1 MLNFSSKEAR
11 QLLLNKFVVVLGDS
25 IQRSVYKDLVRVLQ
39 NDCLLTAS
47 QMKAKGDLRFENDH
61 LVEGGVLSGLHNGTH
76 YREVRQYRT
85 CHHLVRFYFL
95 TRVYSPYL
103 ESILE
108 DFRTG
113 LQPDLLILNSCVW
126 DISRYG
132 PSSMQEYRANLE
144 MAFNRLDAA
153 LSSSCLVIWSMAMP
167 LGPKVTGGFLTPE
180 VRLQHLSRTL
190 RNDVIEGNFYS
201 ATLATFHL
209 FDVLDLHYRFRLDLR
224 NRARDGV
231 HWNSVAHR
239 RITDLLLGHVAE
251 AWGVVIPEKARRWA
265 GEWPSRHPRGARSIR
280 LAGPQPP
287 PSNRP
292 GSLPALSEVR
302 VDGTEQR
309 SVPARGPICPR
320 AWRGGQLLRHGMA
333 GGQLLRHS
341 LAGFVSPDST
351 GAVWDRGPAMPLAH
365 RGLPPWPRPP
375 GHLPGGSDHRHPR
388 RPLPDVPVVQT
399 ASLQVPCSWS
409 APEPFSGFASWW
421 ESCSPRVDW
430 DGMLVAQPPPFSR
443 HLRGFLVVLF

>member
-180 VRLQHLSRTL
+180 LQHLSRTL

-265 GEWPSRHPRGARSIR
+265 G
-280 LAGPQPP
+280 
-287 PSNRP
+287 
-292 GSLPALSEVR
+292 
-302 VDGTEQR
+302 
-309 SVPARGPICPR
+309 
-320 AWRGGQLLRHGMA
+320 
-333 GGQLLRHS
+333 
-341 LAGFVSPDST
+341 
-351 GAVWDRGPAMPLAH
+351 AVWDRGPAMPLAH

-430 DGMLVAQPPPFSR
+430 DAVAFDDPHRWETAGPRPFPPSTCHNKENRSPEPSCGR
-443 HLRGFLVVLF
+443 RRPHLVVRHRRSSALHVRNDSPYRRDRKFTDKH

>member
-1 MLNFSSKEAR
+1 CKHPCPPPS
-11 QLLLNKFVVVLGDS
+11 
-25 IQRSVYKDLVRVLQ
+25 LQ
-39 NDCLLTAS
+39 
-47 QMKAKGDLRFENDH
+47 GDLRFENDH

-180 VRLQHLSRTL
+180 HLSRTL

-265 GEWPSRHPRGARSIR
+265 GEWPSRHPRGAREAAPR
-280 LAGPQPP
+280 A
-287 PSNRP
+287 
-292 GSLPALSEVR
+292 
-302 VDGTEQR
+302 
-309 SVPARGPICPR
+309 PARPPC
-320 AWRGGQLLRHGMA
+320 
-333 GGQLLRHS
+333 S
-341 LAGFVSPDST
+341 VSPDST